1 MLAAVTRADLDADLR
16 WIDVVGIS
24 MLAGIGFTVAL
35 LIGDLA
41 YGPGPNR
48 DELVK
53 VGVLCGSLLAAVL
66 ESLLLLTKTPPT
78 GAFTVSRRP
87 MTTTTGCPIS
97 TGLDRT
103 DGDGRA

>member
-1 MLAAVTRADLDADLR
+1 MLAAATRADLDADLR

-24 MLAGIGFTVAL
+24 MLAGIGFTVSL

-41 YGPGPNR
+41 YGPGSNR

-66 ESLLLLTKTPPT
+66 ASLLLLTRNAAYRRIHGVETADDDHDGVPDIYR
-78 GAFTVSRRP
+78 SRQ
-87 MTTTTGCPIS
+87 
-97 TGLDRT
+97 D
-103 DGDGRA
+103 